1 MPRVVIA
8 DDDQVTAALLQAL
21 VSIAGVGEVVAVARD
36 GREALDLVVAH
47 EPEIALLDVQM
58 PRLRGPQVAA
68 AIRAYN
74 PHTRVILHTAH
85 VDDDVRREAELLGV
99 PLVDKLHAADTLE
112 DVLTAAAAATDGL
125 RARPIERLVL
135 VALERRPDEAVLVV
149 TADGEVVFY
158 GHEAADLLRLPFP
171 PRPIRLD
178 DMHESLAIVD
188 ADGNPLPLVERPLF
202 RALREQTDV
211 EGYIH
216 QRRGDDILRIHA
228 RAVAFHGPDH
238 EFLGVA
244 DYLQVER
251 SPTHSG

>member
-1 MPRVVIA
+1 MPRIVIA
-8 DDDQVTAALLQAL
+8 DDDEVTAALLQAL
-21 VSIAGVGEVVAVARD
+21 ISIAGVGEVVAVASD

-68 AIRAYN
+68 AIRTYN

-112 DVLTAAAAATDGL
+112 DVLAAAAAETDGL
-125 RARPIERLVL
+125 GARPIERLVL
-135 VALERRPDEAVLVV
+135 VALERTPEETVLVV
-149 TADGEVVFY
+149 TADREVVFY

-171 PRPIRLD
+171 PQPMSLD
-178 DMHESLAIVD
+178 DMRETLAISD

-202 RALREQTDV
+202 RALREHTDV
-211 EGYIH
+211 EGHIH

-244 DYLQVER
+244 DYLQLER
-251 SPTHSG
+251 RTRHSG

>member
-1 MPRVVIA
+1 MPRIVIA

-21 VSIAGVGEVVAVARD
+21 VSVAGVGEVVAVASD

-68 AIRAYN
+68 AIRTYH

-85 VDDDVRREAELLGV
+85 VDEDVRREAELLGV

-112 DVLTAAAAATDGL
+112 DVLTAAAAETDGL

-149 TADGEVVFY
+149 TADREVVFY
-158 GHEAADLLRLPFP
+158 GHEAADLFQLPFP
-171 PRPIRLD
+171 SQPMRLHD
-178 DMHESLAIVD
+178 IYERLAIVD
-188 ADGNPLPLVERPLF
+188 ADGNPLPLIDRPLF
-202 RALREQTDV
+202 QALREQIDV

-228 RAVAFHGPDH
+228 RAVALHGLNR

-251 SPTHSG
+251 STTPSG